1 MIFIGKPR
9 DFNRRQ
15 CFNLTL
21 ASLTDDEEPSQSPDL
36 VDRRLSPKKIVKS
49 AKGKRKDDDPYEP
62 VDTKK
67 RKYTPQR
74 KQIKKVAENEI
85 AVIKVPKTKSSS
97 DRKAEKESVEE
108 KARPLVLASCKLC
121 NPNSDEY
128 AGSVRSGFQ
137 FCLVRFWSNFEKT
150 WIRSRFGK
158 LKFWSNL
165 EKP

>member
-1 MIFIGKPR
+1 M
-9 DFNRRQ
+9 
-15 CFNLTL
+15 
-21 ASLTDDEEPSQSPDL
+21 TDDEEPSQSPDL
-36 VDRRLSPKKIVKS
+36 VNRRLSPKKVVKS

-74 KQIKKVAENEI
+74 KQVKKVAENEI

-121 NPNSDEY
+121 NPNSEEY
-128 AGSVRSGFQ
+128 AGSVRFGFQ
-137 FCLVRFWSNFEKT
+137 V
-150 WIRSRFGK
+150 
-158 LKFWSNL
+158 
-165 EKP
+165 

>member
-1 MIFIGKPR
+1 MHLELHHYVIFIGKPR

-36 VDRRLSPKKIVKS
+36 VNRRLSPKKIVKS

-128 AGSVRSGFQ
+128 AGSVRFGF
-137 FCLVRFWSNFEKT
+137 
-150 WIRSRFGK
+150 
-158 LKFWSNL
+158 
-165 EKP
+165 